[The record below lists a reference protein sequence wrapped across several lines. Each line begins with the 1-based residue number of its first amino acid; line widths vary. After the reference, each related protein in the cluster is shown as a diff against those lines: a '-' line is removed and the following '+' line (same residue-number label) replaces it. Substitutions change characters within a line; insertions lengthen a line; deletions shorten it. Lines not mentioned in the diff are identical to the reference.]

1 MLVETAARLRRSVR
15 TGDVVGRFAGDE
27 FVVICERLE
36 RPADAEMVAA
46 ELAAALRVPMQLDG
60 GRRDISGSIG
70 VALAGPPHSVDERV
84 LLREADAAMY
94 EAKRTGSDVV
104 VYAEHLGARAVA
116 RADSEQRL
124 RQAIDGGELLAHYQ
138 PILADGE
145 VVAVEAL
152 ARWQHP
158 ERGLLA
164 PGAFLEDARH
174 AGLLSRLGETVLREA
189 CAQTAAWNRDR
200 LRPLRVQVNVAEQQL
215 LDAAFPG
222 VVAAVV
228 AETGLDPRLLT
239 LEITEDVALE
249 RLGPELSVLRQL
261 RALGVTLSVDDFGL
275 GRSTF
280 AALRALDMV
289 SELKIDR
296 SFVSGID
303 ASTTDQAL
311 VRAMVGLAGEVGL
324 HVVAEGVETPAELR
338 ELSRLGVHTVQGF
351 HLARPAAASDV
362 ELLLAPLA
370 DAA

>member
-1 MLVETAARLRRSVR
+1 M
-15 TGDVVGRFAGDE
+15 
-27 FVVICERLE
+27 
-36 RPADAEMVAA
+36 
-46 ELAAALRVPMQLDG
+46 
-60 GRRDISGSIG
+60 
-70 VALAGPPHSVDERV
+70 
-84 LLREADAAMY
+84 
-94 EAKRTGSDVV
+94 
-104 VYAEHLGARAVA
+104 
-116 RADSEQRL
+116 
-124 RQAIDGGELLAHYQ
+124 
-138 PILADGE
+138 
-145 VVAVEAL
+145 
-152 ARWQHP
+152 
-158 ERGLLA
+158 
-164 PGAFLEDARH
+164 
-174 AGLLSRLGETVLREA
+174 LREA

-351 HLARPAAASDV
+351 HLARPAAAADV